1 MNWFLHVLKNYFDES
16 LMITVVVFVFLINFR
31 AHSENEGTSLP
42 SADSC
47 TSPTKIDSSYNK
59 TAKQCLEEIS
69 GKCAADWCK
78 SQTWSFFCNLL
89 DSLFYQVMFALWFFS
104 KRDSVYF
111 MPQSFSDICLFWW
124 EWSYVALKRVRRV
137 VVLSEPGSG
146 ICFKSFAS
154 RELLWLVE

>member
-78 SQTWSFFCNLL
+78 SQTWSFFVISLTVYFIRLCLLCDFFQNGTPYISCLRVFQIFACSGEGDHMLLWKGWEEWWFFQNLE
-89 DSLFYQVMFALWFFS
+89 VEFALS
-104 KRDSVYF
+104 HL
-111 MPQSFSDICLFWW
+111 PQGNFC
-124 EWSYVALKRVRRV
+124 
-137 VVLSEPGSG
+137 G
-146 ICFKSFAS
+146 
-154 RELLWLVE
+154 